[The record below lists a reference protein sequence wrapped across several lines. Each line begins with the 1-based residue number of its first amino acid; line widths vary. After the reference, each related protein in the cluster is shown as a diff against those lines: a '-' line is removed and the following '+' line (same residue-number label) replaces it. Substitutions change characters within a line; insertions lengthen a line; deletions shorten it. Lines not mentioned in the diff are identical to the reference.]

1 MVRALAAVLLVAL
14 LVTSSGCGK
23 GDDGSNGTPTSGP
36 SAGDAAFGKTKPPTD
51 DDLDVQ
57 EWELQPGEQPP
68 STSPTAPST
77 PATPT
82 TPTTP
87 PTGGNRPPQVT
98 SLALEPAETTVIK
111 GATVRVTVAA
121 NDPDGDPLQYDWEAT
136 GGTFDLIEDFWAVW
150 RAPQVNG
157 TFVVT
162 VTVSDGNGGTI
173 AARQTFTV
181 GVNQTPVIDTVATSA
196 MAVSPGGT
204 ITVNGVASD
213 PDGDPLTYKW
223 TAPDGGTITGTG
235 SNVSWVAPNVAP
247 GGLATYRIVLKVED
261 GKGGADEKTATI
273 NIIFG
278 YATETFTSIAAASGT
293 VVRDA
298 GSDTI
303 HFKAGDDA
311 DGESFRAFWSFELSK
326 LKSTDVQNATLSF
339 AYKQTVGDPFSLDN
353 LVLGLGGI
361 RVWIVR
367 YDASGLPRYELEPVQ
382 ELTLDPLR
390 ASPTEFDVTL
400 YVQRIGQNMAVDDLV
415 QVMVGF
421 QKATNNDGKDDWVE
435 WNNATLTVTYA
446 PA

>member
-1 MVRALAAVLLVAL
+1 MARVLTALLLVAL
-14 LVTSSGCGK
+14 LATSVGCGK
-23 GDDGSNGTPTSGP
+23 SDDGSEGTPSTGQA
-36 SAGDAAFGKTKPPTD
+36 AGDAAFGKTKPPTD

-68 STSPTAPST
+68 ATTPTTPST
-77 PATPT
+77 PATT
-82 TPTTP
+82 TPTSP
-87 PTGGNRPPQVT
+87 PSGDNRPPQVT
-98 SLALEPAETTVIK
+98 SIALEPSGMSVTK
-111 GATVRVTVAA
+111 GGTVRLTVTAV
-121 NDPDGDPLQYDWEAT
+121 DPDGDALQYAWAAT

-150 RAPQVNG
+150 RAPQVEG
-157 TFVVT
+157 TFVVS
-162 VTVSDGNGGTI
+162 VAVSDADGETTT
-173 AARQTFTV
+173 AQQAFTV
-181 GVNQTPVIDTVATSA
+181 GVNLVPIVASLATSA
-196 MAVSPGGT
+196 TAVRPGGT
-204 ITVNGVASD
+204 ITVDAVASD
-213 PDGDPLTYKW
+213 PDGDPLAYKW

-235 SNVSWVAPNVAP
+235 DNISWVAPNVAP
-247 GGLATYRIVLKVED
+247 GGLDIYRIVLKVED
-261 GKGGADEKTATI
+261 GRGGSDEKTATI
-273 NIIFG
+273 SIVFG
-278 YATETFTSIAAASGT
+278 YVTETFTAIPVASGT

-361 RVWIVR
+361 RVWVVR
-367 YDASGLPRYELEPVQ
+367 YDASGLPKYELEPVQ
-382 ELTLDPLR
+382 ELTGEPLR
-390 ASPTEFDVTL
+390 ESPTSFDVTL
-400 YVQRIGQNMAVDDLV
+400 YVQRIGQGMAVDDLV